1 MAIVGAAEAP
11 SGDDRKRVRELLATA
26 QQYAVLEPGRK
37 RIGAFIELVGADA
50 ERIAIRRDGI
60 FLWRR
65 RVLPITMVAKVLPEQ
80 RAVLLKVDRRALE
93 RTNAGSTSDAGTSHS
108 GDEDAPAD
116 EAWQERIARYV
127 SVSNGGGDDMDGED
141 GERPIEARQL
151 ERPSPSG
158 AQEPE
163 VEPRPSDQQTDER
176 HLLFVSTTGG
186 YHLVE
191 RDGPPPGAFREVTVP
206 GHEGLFRVVK
216 VAASPLPND
225 SRVCAYVQ
233 RTE

>member
-1 MAIVGAAEAP
+1 
-11 SGDDRKRVRELLATA
+11 
-26 QQYAVLEPGRK
+26 
-37 RIGAFIELVGADA
+37 
-50 ERIAIRRDGI
+50 
-60 FLWRR
+60 
-65 RVLPITMVAKVLPEQ
+65 MVAKVLPEQ

-163 VEPRPSDQQTDER
+163 VEPRPSDQQTD
-176 HLLFVSTTGG
+176 
-186 YHLVE
+186 
-191 RDGPPPGAFREVTVP
+191 
-206 GHEGLFRVVK
+206 
-216 VAASPLPND
+216 
-225 SRVCAYVQ
+225 
-233 RTE
+233 